1 MSKEVLYIGLDV
13 HAENIAVAMAEAGR
27 DGEVRDYGVI
37 PHTLHS
43 VEKLLRKLGHPGK
56 ELRVCYEAGPCGF
69 VLARRLR
76 QLGIACTVVAPS
88 LTPKGSGDKIKT
100 DRRDAR
106 MLARLHRAGELTAVH
121 IPDERDEAIRDL
133 CRART
138 DAVQDQRS
146 GRNQL
151 KAFLLRNGY
160 RYTETTAWSQGHMRY
175 LRELVLPHAAMKVVL
190 EEYVQCIDAAA
201 ERIERLEMHMKA
213 LLEDWHL
220 SPVVKALM
228 GFRGYQTVAAMI
240 TVSEIGDIHRFAHPR
255 QLMAYLG
262 LVPSE
267 SSSGGSRAQ
276 GGITKCG
283 NGHLRWIF
291 NECAQHYRLAPKVS
305 RELSLRQEDIPKAH
319 RKAVQEISWRC
330 QNRLHERGRKLA
342 ARGKTRQKVQT
353 ALARELAAFVWEV
366 MRAVMPKPAAG
377 MESAAATT
385 AATAPRRKEAGNETK
400 PAVSRTSKPAAV
412 AGKNTAAR
420 SRDYVLQPQSAKE
433 ELQNAAAAASLRSN
447 SGPGARQ
454 NPA

>member
-1 MSKEVLYIGLDV
+1 MKMSKELLYLGLDV
-13 HAENIAVAMAEAGR
+13 HAENIAVALAEAGR
-27 DGEVRDYGVI
+27 DGEVRNYGEI
-37 PHTLHS
+37 PNTFHS
-43 VEKLLRKLGHPGK
+43 VEKLLRKLGQPDK

-69 VLARRLR
+69 VLARFLKKK
-76 QLGIACTVVAPS
+76 GIACDVIAPS

-121 IPDERDEAIRDL
+121 VPDERDEAIRDL

-160 RYTETTAWSQGHMRY
+160 RYGEKTSWSAAHMRY
-175 LRELVLPHAAMKVVL
+175 LRELILPHPAMKIVL
-190 EEYVQCIDAAA
+190 EEYLQCIDAAA
-201 ERIERLEMHMKA
+201 ERIERLEVHMKA
-213 LLEDWHL
+213 LLEEWHMK
-220 SPVVKALM
+220 PVVLALM
-228 GFRGYQTVAAMI
+228 GFKGYQTVAAMI
-240 TVSEIGDIHRFAHPR
+240 TVSEIGDIHRFPHPR

-276 GGITKCG
+276 GTITKCG

-291 NECAQHYRLAPKVS
+291 NECAQHYRLPPKIS
-305 RELSLRQEDIPKAH
+305 QELTTRQEAIPKAY
-319 RKAVQEISWRC
+319 RRQVIEISWRC

-342 ARGKTRQKVQT
+342 ARGKTRQKAQI
-353 ALARELAAFVWEV
+353 AMARELAAFVWEV
-366 MRAVMPKPAAG
+366 MRAVMPKADGSHAASTARG
-377 MESAAATT
+377 PKAEESA
-385 AATAPRRKEAGNETK
+385 
-400 PAVSRTSKPAAV
+400 KPAAKKKGREYTLNLE
-412 AGKNTAAR
+412 GKAAL
-420 SRDYVLQPQSAKE
+420 SSKE
-433 ELQNAAAAASLRSN
+433 TNAASREPGRSDAPLR
-447 SGPGARQ
+447 ARK

>member
-1 MSKEVLYIGLDV
+1 MSKELLYLGLDV
-13 HAENIAVAMAEAGR
+13 HAENIAIALAEAGR
-27 DGEVRDYGVI
+27 DGEVRNYGEI
-37 PHTLHS
+37 PNTFHS
-43 VEKLLRKLGHPGK
+43 VEKLLRKLGHPDK

-69 VLARRLR
+69 VLARFLKKK
-76 QLGIACTVVAPS
+76 GIACDVIAPS

-121 IPDERDEAIRDL
+121 VPDERDEAIRDL

-160 RYTETTAWSQGHMRY
+160 RYGEKTSWSAAHMRY
-175 LRELVLPHAAMKVVL
+175 LRELILPHPAMKIVL
-190 EEYVQCIDAAA
+190 EEYLQCIDAAA
-201 ERIERLEMHMKA
+201 ERIERLEVHMKA
-213 LLEDWHL
+213 LLDEWHMK
-220 SPVVKALM
+220 PVVLALM
-228 GFRGYQTVAAMI
+228 GFKGYQTVAAMI
-240 TVSEIGDIHRFAHPR
+240 TVSEIGDIHRFPHPR

-276 GGITKCG
+276 GTITKCG

-291 NECAQHYRLAPKVS
+291 NECAQHYRLPPKIS
-305 RELSLRQEDIPKAH
+305 QELTTRQEAIPKEH
-319 RKAVQEISWRC
+319 RRQVIEISWRC

-342 ARGKTRQKVQT
+342 ARGKTRQKAQI
-353 ALARELAAFVWEV
+353 AMARELSAFVWEV
-366 MRAVMPKPAAG
+366 MRAVMPKADGTQAA
-377 MESAAATT
+377 ST
-385 AATAPRRKEAGNETK
+385 ARTPKAEA
-400 PAVSRTSKPAAV
+400 
-412 AGKNTAAR
+412 
-420 SRDYVLQPQSAKE
+420 SAKAGAKNKGRE
-433 ELQNAAAAASLRSN
+433 YTLNLEGKAALSSKETHAASREPGRSDAPLR
-447 SGPGARQ
+447 ARK

>member
-1 MSKEVLYIGLDV
+1 MKMSKEVLYLGLDV
-13 HAENIAVAMAEAGR
+13 HAENIAVALAEAGR
-27 DGEVRDYGVI
+27 DGEVRNYGEI
-37 PHTLHS
+37 PNTFHS
-43 VEKLLRKLGHPGK
+43 VEKLLRKLGQPDK

-69 VLARRLR
+69 VLARFLKKK
-76 QLGIACTVVAPS
+76 GIACDVIAPS

-121 IPDERDEAIRDL
+121 VPDERDEAIRDL

-160 RYTETTAWSQGHMRY
+160 RYGEKTSWSAAHMRY
-175 LRELVLPHAAMKVVL
+175 LRELILPHPAMKIVL
-190 EEYVQCIDAAA
+190 EEYLQCIDAAA
-201 ERIERLEMHMKA
+201 ERIERLEVHMKA
-213 LLEDWHL
+213 LLEEWHMK
-220 SPVVKALM
+220 PVVLALM
-228 GFRGYQTVAAMI
+228 GFKGYQTVAAMI
-240 TVSEIGDIHRFAHPR
+240 TVSEIGDIHRFPHPR

-276 GGITKCG
+276 GTITKCG

-291 NECAQHYRLAPKVS
+291 NECAQHYRLPPKIS
-305 RELSLRQEDIPKAH
+305 QELTTRQEAIPKEH
-319 RKAVQEISWRC
+319 RRQVIEISWRC

-342 ARGKTRQKVQT
+342 ARGKTRQKAQI
-353 ALARELAAFVWEV
+353 AMARELAAFVWEV
-366 MRAVMPKPAAG
+366 MRAVMPKADGSHAASTARAPKAE
-377 MESAAATT
+377 ESA
-385 AATAPRRKEAGNETK
+385 
-400 PAVSRTSKPAAV
+400 KPAAKKKGREYTLNLE
-412 AGKNTAAR
+412 GKAAL
-420 SRDYVLQPQSAKE
+420 SSKE
-433 ELQNAAAAASLRSN
+433 TNAASREPGRSDAPLR
-447 SGPGARQ
+447 ARK

>member
-1 MSKEVLYIGLDV
+1 MSKEVLYLGFDV
-13 HAENIAVAMAEAGR
+13 HAEDIAVALAEAGR
-27 DGEVRDYGVI
+27 DGEVRNYGDI
-37 PHTLHS
+37 PNTFHS
-43 VEKLLRKLGHPGK
+43 VEKLLRKLGHPDK

-69 VLARRLR
+69 VLARFLKKK
-76 QLGIACTVVAPS
+76 GIACDVIAPS

-160 RYTETTAWSQGHMRY
+160 RYGEKTSWSAAHMRY
-175 LRELVLPHAAMKVVL
+175 LRELILPHPAMKIVL
-190 EEYVQCIDAAA
+190 EEYLQCIDAAA
-201 ERIERLEMHMKA
+201 ERIERLEVHMKA
-213 LLEDWHL
+213 LLDEWHMK
-220 SPVVKALM
+220 PVVLALM
-228 GFRGYQTVAAMI
+228 GFKGYQTVAAMI
-240 TVSEIGDIHRFAHPR
+240 TVSEIGDIHRFTHPR

-276 GGITKCG
+276 GTITKCG

-291 NECAQHYRLAPKVS
+291 NECAQHYRLPPKIS
-305 RELSLRQEDIPKAH
+305 QELTTRQEAIPKAY
-319 RKAVQEISWRC
+319 RRQVIEISWRC

-342 ARGKTRQKVQT
+342 ARGKTRQKAQI
-353 ALARELAAFVWEV
+353 AMARELSAFVWEV
-366 MRAVMPKPAAG
+366 MRAVMPKADG
-377 MESAAATT
+377 TQVTST
-385 AATAPRRKEAGNETK
+385 ARPPKVTERA
-400 PAVSRTSKPAAV
+400 KPAAKKK
-412 AGKNTAAR
+412 GREYTLKT
-420 SRDYVLQPQSAKE
+420 K
-433 ELQNAAAAASLRSN
+433 
-447 SGPGARQ
+447 
-454 NPA
+454 

>member
-13 HAENIAVAMAEAGR
+13 HAENIAVAIAEAGR

-37 PHTLHS
+37 PNTLHS

-76 QLGIACTVVAPS
+76 KLGIACTVVAPS

-138 DAVQDQRS
+138 DAVHDLRS

-160 RYTETTAWSQGHMRY
+160 RYTETTAWGQGHMRY
-175 LRELVLPHAAMKVVL
+175 VRELVLPHPAMKVVL

-201 ERIERLEMHMKA
+201 ERIDRLEVQMKA
-213 LLEDWHL
+213 LLEEWHMK
-220 SPVVKALM
+220 PVVKALM
-228 GFRGYQTVAAMI
+228 GLRGYQTVAAMI

-291 NECAQHYRLAPKVS
+291 NECAQHYRLPPKVS

-319 RKAVQEISWRC
+319 RRKVRELSWRC

-342 ARGKTRQKVQT
+342 ARGKTRQKVQI

-366 MRAVMPKPAAG
+366 MRITTPLADGTHAVITPRRARASVSAEPAAKKK
-377 MESAAATT
+377 A
-385 AATAPRRKEAGNETK
+385 
-400 PAVSRTSKPAAV
+400 
-412 AGKNTAAR
+412 
-420 SRDYVLQPQSAKE
+420 RDYILKVKTK
-433 ELQNAAAAASLRSN
+433 
-447 SGPGARQ
+447 
-454 NPA
+454 

>member
-1 MSKEVLYIGLDV
+1 MNKEVLYLGLDV
-13 HAENIAVAMAEAGR
+13 HAENIAVAIAEEGR
-27 DGEVRDYGVI
+27 DGEVRNYGMI
-37 PHTLHS
+37 SSDLHS

-69 VLARRLR
+69 VIARRLKKME
-76 QLGIACTVVAPS
+76 IDCAVVAPS

-138 DAVQDQRS
+138 DAVHDLRS
-146 GRNQL
+146 GRSQL

-160 RYTETTAWSQGHMRY
+160 RYTEKTAWSYAHMRY
-175 LRELVLPHAAMKVVL
+175 LRELVLPHAAMRVVL
-190 EEYVQCIDAAA
+190 EEYLQCIDAAN
-201 ERIERLEMHMKA
+201 ERIERLEVHMKA
-213 LLEDWHL
+213 LLDEWHL
-220 SPVVKALM
+220 APVVKALM
-228 GFRGYQTVAAMI
+228 GFKGYKTVAAMI

-276 GGITKCG
+276 GAITKCG

-291 NECAQHYRLAPKVS
+291 NECAQHYRLPPKVS
-305 RELSLRQEDIPKAH
+305 QELTTRQEHVAKSH
-319 RKAVQEISWRC
+319 RREMQEISWRC

-342 ARGKTRQKVQT
+342 ARGKTRQKVQI

-366 MRAVMPKPAAG
+366 MRLVTP
-377 MESAAATT
+377 T
-385 AATAPRRKEAGNETK
+385 ADGTHVE
-400 PAVSRTSKPAAV
+400 V
-412 AGKNTAAR
+412 NTARRTNNTVGAE
-420 SRDYVLQPQSAKE
+420 PTAKKKVRTYT
-433 ELQNAAAAASLRSN
+433 LK
-447 SGPGARQ
+447 
-454 NPA
+454 NP

>member
-1 MSKEVLYIGLDV
+1 MKREILYLGLDV
-13 HAENIAVAMAEAGR
+13 HAENIAVAIAEAGR
-27 DGEVRDYGVI
+27 DGEVRNYGEI
-37 PHTLHS
+37 PNTFHS
-43 VEKLLRKLGHPGK
+43 VDKLLRKLGHPDK

-69 VLARRLR
+69 VLARFLKKK
-76 QLGIACTVVAPS
+76 GIACDVVAPS

-121 IPDERDEAIRDL
+121 VPDERDEAIRDL

-160 RYTETTAWSQGHMRY
+160 RYGEKTSWSAGHMRY
-175 LRELVLPHAAMKVVL
+175 LRELILPHPAMKIVL
-190 EEYVQCIDAAA
+190 EEYLQCIDAAA
-201 ERIERLEMHMKA
+201 ERIERLEVHMKA

-220 SPVVKALM
+220 APVVKALM

-240 TVSEIGDIHRFAHPR
+240 TVSEIGDIHRFPHPR

-276 GGITKCG
+276 GTITKCG

-291 NECAQHYRLAPKVS
+291 NECAQHYRLPPKVS
-305 RELSLRQEDIPKAH
+305 QELTTRQEAIPKAH
-319 RKAVQEISWRC
+319 RRQVKEISWRC

-342 ARGKTRQKVQT
+342 ARGKTRQKAQI
-353 ALARELAAFVWEV
+353 AMARELSAFVWEV
-366 MRAVMPKPAAG
+366 MRAVMPKADGTQATSTARTPKATEATPPAAKQRVRQY
-377 MESAAATT
+377 TL
-385 AATAPRRKEAGNETK
+385 KTK
-400 PAVSRTSKPAAV
+400 
-412 AGKNTAAR
+412 
-420 SRDYVLQPQSAKE
+420 
-433 ELQNAAAAASLRSN
+433 
-447 SGPGARQ
+447 
-454 NPA
+454 

>member
-1 MSKEVLYIGLDV
+1 MKKQILYLGLDV
-13 HAENIAVAMAEAGR
+13 HAENMAVAIAEAGR
-27 DGEVRDYGVI
+27 DGEVRNHGMISSD
-37 PHTLHS
+37 LHC
-43 VEKLLRKLGHPGK
+43 VEKLLHKLGHPGK

-69 VLARRLR
+69 VLARRLKK
-76 QLGIACTVVAPS
+76 LGIDCAVVAPS

-121 IPDERDEAIRDL
+121 VPDERDEAMRDL

-138 DAVQDQRS
+138 DAMHDRRS
-146 GRNQL
+146 GRSQL

-160 RYTETTAWSQGHMRY
+160 RYTEKTTWSQAHLRY

-190 EEYVQCIDAAA
+190 EEYLQAIDAAA
-201 ERIERLEMHMKA
+201 ERIERLETQMKA
-213 LLEDWHL
+213 LLEEWHL
-220 SPVVKALM
+220 APVVKALM
-228 GFRGYQTVAAMI
+228 GLRGYQTVAAMI

-291 NECAQHYRLAPKVS
+291 NECAQHYRLPPKIS
-305 RELSLRQEDIPKAH
+305 SQLSVRQESIPQAQ
-319 RKAVQEISWRC
+319 RRAVQEISWRC

-342 ARGKTRQKVQT
+342 ARGKTRQKVQV
-353 ALARELAAFVWEV
+353 ALARELSAFVWEV
-366 MRAVMPKPAAG
+366 MRLVTPLADGSHVIITPRRERVSESKPPAAKKKG
-377 MESAAATT
+377 RVYALKM
-385 AATAPRRKEAGNETK
+385 K
-400 PAVSRTSKPAAV
+400 
-412 AGKNTAAR
+412 
-420 SRDYVLQPQSAKE
+420 
-433 ELQNAAAAASLRSN
+433 
-447 SGPGARQ
+447 
-454 NPA
+454 

>member
-1 MSKEVLYIGLDV
+1 MRKEVLYIGLDV
-13 HAENIAVAMAEAGR
+13 HAEDIAVAIAEAGR

-37 PHTLHS
+37 PNTLHS
-43 VEKLLRKLGHPGK
+43 VEKLLRKLGQAGK

-76 QLGIACTVVAPS
+76 KLGIACTVVAPS

-121 IPDERDEAIRDL
+121 IPDERDEAVRDL

-138 DAVQDQRS
+138 DAVHDLRS

-160 RYTETTAWSQGHMRY
+160 RYTETTAWGQGHMRY

-201 ERIERLEMHMKA
+201 ERIERLEVQMKA
-213 LLEDWHL
+213 LLEEWHMR
-220 SPVVKALM
+220 PVVLALM
-228 GFRGYQTVAAMI
+228 GLRGYQTVAAMI

-276 GGITKCG
+276 GSITKCG

-291 NECAQHYRLAPKVS
+291 NECAQHYRLPPKVS
-305 RELSLRQEDIPKAH
+305 RELSLRQEGISKAH
-319 RKAVQEISWRC
+319 RQKVRELSWRC

-342 ARGKTRQKVQT
+342 ARGKTRQKVQI
-353 ALARELAAFVWEV
+353 ALARELVAFVWEV
-366 MRAVMPKPAAG
+366 MRITTPLADGTHAILTPRRARASVSKEEPAAKKRG
-377 MESAAATT
+377 
-385 AATAPRRKEAGNETK
+385 
-400 PAVSRTSKPAAV
+400 RT
-412 AGKNTAAR
+412 
-420 SRDYVLQPQSAKE
+420 YVLKSTTK
-433 ELQNAAAAASLRSN
+433 
-447 SGPGARQ
+447 
-454 NPA
+454 

>member
-1 MSKEVLYIGLDV
+1 MSKELLYLGLDV
-13 HAENIAVAMAEAGR
+13 HAENIAVALAEAGR
-27 DGEVRDYGVI
+27 DGEVRNYGEI
-37 PHTLHS
+37 PNTFHS
-43 VEKLLRKLGHPGK
+43 IEKLLRKLGHPDK

-69 VLARRLR
+69 VLARFLKKK
-76 QLGIACTVVAPS
+76 GIACDVIAPS
-88 LTPKGSGDKIKT
+88 LTPKGAGDKIKT

-160 RYTETTAWSQGHMRY
+160 RYGEKTSWSAAHMRY
-175 LRELVLPHAAMKVVL
+175 LRELILPHPAMKIVL
-190 EEYVQCIDAAA
+190 EEYLQCIDAAA
-201 ERIERLEMHMKA
+201 ERIERLEVHMKA
-213 LLEDWHL
+213 LLEEWHMK
-220 SPVVKALM
+220 PVVLALM

-240 TVSEIGDIHRFAHPR
+240 TVSEIGDIHRFPHPR

-276 GGITKCG
+276 GSITKCG

-291 NECAQHYRLAPKVS
+291 NECAQHYRLPPKIS
-305 RELSLRQEDIPKAH
+305 QELTTRQEAIPKAH
-319 RKAVQEISWRC
+319 SRAVKEISWRC

-342 ARGKTRQKVQT
+342 ARGKTRQKAQI
-353 ALARELAAFVWEV
+353 AMARELAAFVWEV
-366 MRAVMPKPAAG
+366 MRAVMPKADGTQATSTARPPKAA
-377 MESAAATT
+377 ESA
-385 AATAPRRKEAGNETK
+385 R
-400 PAVSRTSKPAAV
+400 PAMKKKGREYTLK
-412 AGKNTAAR
+412 G
-420 SRDYVLQPQSAKE
+420 
-433 ELQNAAAAASLRSN
+433 
-447 SGPGARQ
+447 
-454 NPA
+454 

>member
-1 MSKEVLYIGLDV
+1 MKTNKEILYLGLDV
-13 HAENIAVAMAEAGR
+13 HAENIAVALAEAGR
-27 DGEVRDYGVI
+27 DGEVRNHGVI
-37 PHTLHS
+37 PNTLHS
-43 VEKLLRKLGHPGK
+43 VEKLLRRLGHAGK

-69 VLARRLR
+69 VLARRLKK
-76 QLGIACTVVAPS
+76 LGIACAVIAPS

-138 DAVQDQRS
+138 DAVHDRRS

-160 RYTETTAWSQGHMRY
+160 RYTEKTAWGQAHMRY
-175 LRELVLPHAAMKVVL
+175 LREIVLPHPAMKIVL
-190 EEYVQCIDAAA
+190 EEYLQCIDAADQ
-201 ERIERLEMHMKA
+201 RIERLEVQMKA
-213 LLEDWHL
+213 LLEEWHMK
-220 SPVVKALM
+220 PVVLALM
-228 GFRGYQTVAAMI
+228 GLRGYQTVAAMI

-291 NECAQHYRLAPKVS
+291 NECAQHYRLPPKVS

-319 RKAVQEISWRC
+319 RKEVREISWRC

-342 ARGKTRQKVQT
+342 ARGKTRQKVQI
-353 ALARELAAFVWEV
+353 AMARELAAFVWEV
-366 MRAVMPKPAAG
+366 MRIVTPLADGTHATSTARRARAGVSVSTEPAA
-377 MESAAATT
+377 
-385 AATAPRRKEAGNETK
+385 RKKG
-400 PAVSRTSKPAAV
+400 
-412 AGKNTAAR
+412 
-420 SRDYVLQPQSAKE
+420 RDYLLKVKTK
-433 ELQNAAAAASLRSN
+433 
-447 SGPGARQ
+447 
-454 NPA
+454 